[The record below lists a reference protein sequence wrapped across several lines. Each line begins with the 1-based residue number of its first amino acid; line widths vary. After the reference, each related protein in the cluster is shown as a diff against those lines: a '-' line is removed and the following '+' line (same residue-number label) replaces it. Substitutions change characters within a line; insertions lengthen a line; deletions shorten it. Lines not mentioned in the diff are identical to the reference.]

1 MERSEET
8 LSTRDL
14 AQPNEP
20 AHDRG
25 AAGDAA
31 GGVAERGTV
40 YDQERI
46 AQDEPAG
53 STASG
58 EPVGIETRGDD
69 VARSGAQAPPDA
81 DAAAA
86 APGVGASAGDAGG
99 DSVTGAPP
107 VGASTGDVAGD
118 SVAGAPGAGASTAD
132 GGRDSVAGAP
142 GPGVST
148 ADGAGDSAQLLSAEA
163 SSNLQRRWE
172 EVQTRFVDEPRGAV
186 EQADGLVANLMQQ
199 LAEGFAQERE
209 RLEAQWDRGEDIS
222 TEDLRIALQRYRSF
236 FHRLL
241 SA

>member
-86 APGVGASAGDAGG
+86 APCVGASAGDAGG

-118 SVAGAPGAGASTAD
+118 SVAGAPGA
-132 GGRDSVAGAP
+132 
-142 GPGVST
+142 GVST

>member
-31 GGVAERGTV
+31 RGVAERGTV

-186 EQADGLVANLMQQ
+186 EQADGLVAN
-199 LAEGFAQERE
+199 
-209 RLEAQWDRGEDIS
+209 
-222 TEDLRIALQRYRSF
+222 
-236 FHRLL
+236 RLL